1 MSSDTPVISAPLTIV
16 PTTSSTTSLTDTTT
30 PITLTTS
37 TSPEISSVTHVR
49 LPGFWHNSPTQ
60 WFTHADAMFANK
72 RICSDLTRVN
82 HVLEALDEEGVR
94 TISDLLG
101 PDATYD
107 SIQQRLI
114 TAYGVP
120 QATRFQR
127 MIQPGGMGDRT
138 PSRLLRDMRDVYPD
152 GMSDNS
158 LVAFWLS
165 KLPPP
170 VRTVI
175 AGLTGSGDFLA
186 ERADRVWEAC
196 QNTEISAVSRNDDN
210 HGSREHITT
219 PQRSTPTSSSD
230 QDTRFL
236 ALEKAVHALTAQ
248 VTALATSQAAALS
261 RPTNDRASRQ
271 QRDRSRSLSQPPQS
285 TITAGWC
292 FYHDRYGADAR
303 KCRDPCTYVPATRKN
318 P

>member
-1 MSSDTPVISAPLTIV
+1 MLSDTPVTTMPLTV
-16 PTTSSTTSLTDTTT
+16 VAPTNVTASVKDTTAST
-30 PITLTTS
+30 TLTTS
-37 TSPEISSVTHVR
+37 ASPEISSVTHVK
-49 LPGFWHNSPTQ
+49 LPGFWRNSPTQ

-72 RICSDLTRVN
+72 RIRSDLTRVN

-94 TISDLLG
+94 TITDLLG
-101 PDATYD
+101 PDTTYEAVR
-107 SIQQRLI
+107 QRLV
-114 TAYGVP
+114 TAYSVP

-152 GMSDNS
+152 GMSDSS

-175 AGLTGSGDFLA
+175 AGLSGSGEFLA

-196 QNTEISAVSRNDDN
+196 QGTEVSAVARDADN
-210 HGSREHITT
+210 HELSTTTRRTT
-219 PQRSTPTSSSD
+219 PASPSD
-230 QDTRFL
+230 YDARFL
-236 ALEKAVHALTAQ
+236 ALENAVHALTAQ
-248 VTALATSQAAALS
+248 IASLATSQAAAFS
-261 RPTNDRASRQ
+261 RTTNDRTTRQ
-271 QRDRSRSLSQPPQS
+271 QRARSVSLTKPQANP
-285 TITAGWC
+285 ITAGWC
-292 FYHDRYGADAR
+292 YYHDRYGVDAR
-303 KCRDPCTYVPATRKN
+303 KCRDPCTYPPMTRKN